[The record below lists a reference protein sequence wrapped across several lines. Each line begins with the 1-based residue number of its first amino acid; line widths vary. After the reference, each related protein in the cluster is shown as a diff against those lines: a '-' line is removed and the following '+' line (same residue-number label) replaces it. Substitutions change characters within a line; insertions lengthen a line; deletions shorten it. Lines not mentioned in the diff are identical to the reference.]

1 MLNDAVLDHWTAH
14 NFYAYLL
21 HEFFFDRLR
30 DPITGLEV
38 NLVIV
43 NDFGG
48 RFGHISHAHSMAT
61 GFDNASPDHIDQWSS
76 RVSRHRCA
84 TTLRSGC
91 MSLMKPICLQRLNI
105 LPRGWTTRGM
115 HVTLFKRPRE
125 AYQGA
130 MRMIL
135 RVAEPLFATT
145 EESEENQLGL
155 VGVPYAT
162 QVQLR
167 QRVQALVDSDIDL
180 VGGIVSACRT
190 YIEQDEFE
198 ALELAEVAEAAVEEE
213 L

>member
-1 MLNDAVLDHWTAH
+1 
-14 NFYAYLL
+14 
-21 HEFFFDRLR
+21 
-30 DPITGLEV
+30 
-38 NLVIV
+38 
-43 NDFGG
+43 
-48 RFGHISHAHSMAT
+48 
-61 GFDNASPDHIDQWSS
+61 
-76 RVSRHRCA
+76 
-84 TTLRSGC
+84 
-91 MSLMKPICLQRLNI
+91 
-105 LPRGWTTRGM
+105 M